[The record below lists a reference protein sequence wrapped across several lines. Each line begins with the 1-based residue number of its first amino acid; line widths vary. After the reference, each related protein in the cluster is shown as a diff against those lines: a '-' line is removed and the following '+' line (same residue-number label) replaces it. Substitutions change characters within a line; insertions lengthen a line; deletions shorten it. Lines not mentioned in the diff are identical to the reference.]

1 MTNVAVHKGLDNIFI
16 KHTALSNIE
25 GDKGRL
31 YYLGY
36 PIEELAEYSTY
47 EEVCFLLLNRRLP
60 TKSELQDFA
69 RKLRKERNVPE
80 NVLKIIKELPRDAP
94 MVSVLR
100 ASLDILS
107 LYDGDA
113 ERNDVQ
119 AWMNVAVR
127 IISKIATLVAAV
139 YRLKKGLEPVDPNPS
154 LSHSANFLYMSTGRL
169 PTPLESKVMDVG
181 FILHAEHELPASS
194 TAALVVASTLS
205 DLYSA
210 ISAGVSAL
218 KGPLHGGANERA
230 LEMLLEIGSP
240 EKAEDYVD
248 QQLSAGKKIMGFG
261 HRVYKTFDPRA
272 VIFKRYLELL
282 SDAKKDYRFL
292 HLANKLEEAVVRA
305 LGSKSVFPNIDLYS
319 GPVFHLLGLEKEIF
333 TPMFAAARSVGW
345 IAHVL
350 EYWEDNRLIRP
361 RAVYVGPAPRR
372 YVSLNERL

>member
-181 FILHAEHELPASS
+181 FILHAEHERPASS

-240 EKAEDYVD
+240 EKAED
-248 QQLSAGKKIMGFG
+248 
-261 HRVYKTFDPRA
+261 
-272 VIFKRYLELL
+272 
-282 SDAKKDYRFL
+282 
-292 HLANKLEEAVVRA
+292 
-305 LGSKSVFPNIDLYS
+305 
-319 GPVFHLLGLEKEIF
+319 
-333 TPMFAAARSVGW
+333 
-345 IAHVL
+345 
-350 EYWEDNRLIRP
+350 
-361 RAVYVGPAPRR
+361 
-372 YVSLNERL
+372 